1 MRGTLSDDTY
11 TKKEDES
18 NKLRLGGGSWT
29 INLDELPDEAQTIRY
44 VTSLR
49 AYAIGRDDAFEHGF
63 VRQLGGENKLVVPLK
78 FWWVE

>member
-1 MRGTLSDDTY
+1 MHGTLIDDCY

-18 NKLRLGGGSWT
+18 NKLRLGGRSWS
-29 INLDELPDEAQTIRY
+29 INLDELPEHAQTICYKTVLETY
-44 VTSLR
+44 V
-49 AYAIGRDDAFEHGF
+49 IGRDDAFRHGF

>member
-1 MRGTLSDDTY
+1 MRGTLIDDCY
-11 TKKEDES
+11 TKREDES

-29 INLDELPDEAQTIRY
+29 INLDDLPDEAQTIVYKTVSGTY
-44 VTSLR
+44 V
-49 AYAIGRDDAFEHGF
+49 IGRADAFTHGF